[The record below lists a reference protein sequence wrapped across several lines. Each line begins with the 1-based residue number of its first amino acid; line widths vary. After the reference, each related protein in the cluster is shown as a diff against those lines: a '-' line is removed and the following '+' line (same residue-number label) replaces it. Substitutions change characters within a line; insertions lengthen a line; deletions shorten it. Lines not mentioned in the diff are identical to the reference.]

1 MGCRWGRTDRGSRV
15 AGAEGKVNDPF
26 YTSVS
31 SYMSEI
37 LHNYIFKNFFIMLLS
52 ILKT

>member
-26 YTSVS
+26 HTSVS
-31 SYMSEI
+31 SYI
-37 LHNYIFKNFFIMLLS
+37 CLKFS
-52 ILKT
+52 IITFLKISL